1 MKILIWTIIVVI
13 GWVLLGSFVLSSI
26 DKNLEL
32 TRWKMQAP
40 VLLIFIVNM
49 LWPIVALFY
58 ISKRR

>member
-32 TRWKMQAP
+32 TRWKIQAP